1 MWVLVLTC
9 IPAHLKCMTAESIV
23 FVYKWLYPDAHI
35 LNIQLLYNMH
45 EKKNVEIL
53 CSHQRIAQL
62 CWNVKINETNLLYL
76 KNILCS
82 FQVSMLFIWFSN
94 SYESP
99 LKKKNKTKQNKKNT
113 KKQNEKEKTLLSH
126 LGPVVCKTL
135 PFSHLCRQLQKVSKN
150 PIFSDLC
157 IRLNSDTPSLF
168 TYHTTLILPQ
178 WFMAICTPMSVW
190 ADLDEVFEC
199 NFFFLICSA
208 HFVSWLDGQ
217 KCFEFFIIFCL
228 LMPLLYP

>member
-1 MWVLVLTC
+1 MWR
-9 IPAHLKCMTAESIV
+9 
-23 FVYKWLYPDAHI
+23 
-35 LNIQLLYNMH
+35 
-45 EKKNVEIL
+45 EIL

-99 LKKKNKTKQNKKNT
+99 FKKNKTKQNKKNT

-157 IRLNSDTPSLF
+157 ISLNSDTPSLF
-168 TYHTTLILPQ
+168 IVPHHTGFAPVVHGH
-178 WFMAICTPMSVW
+178 MYSN
-190 ADLDEVFEC
+190 EC
-199 NFFFLICSA
+199 MGWSGWRCLSANFFFLICSA

-217 KCFEFFIIFCL
+217 KCFEFFIIFFC
-228 LMPLLYP
+228 

>member
-1 MWVLVLTC
+1 MWRYCV
-9 IPAHLKCMTAESIV
+9 
-23 FVYKWLYPDAHI
+23 
-35 LNIQLLYNMH
+35 
-45 EKKNVEIL
+45 
-53 CSHQRIAQL
+53 R
-62 CWNVKINETNLLYL
+62 INELHNCVEMSKSMKPIFCILKIFYALSRSLCYSSDSLTVMNPLL
-76 KNILCS
+76 KT
-82 FQVSMLFIWFSN
+82 
-94 SYESP
+94 
-99 LKKKNKTKQNKKNT
+99 NKTKQNKKNT

-157 IRLNSDTPSLF
+157 ISLNSDTPSLF

-208 HFVSWLDGQ
+208 HFVS
-217 KCFEFFIIFCL
+217 
-228 LMPLLYP
+228 